1 MIICNYLA
9 LIIWTYFI
17 IILIILIILII
28 WLIWLWK
35 LWWLF
40 DNYLNRII
48 CNYLIMI
55 ICNYLILIILTYLII
70 IWLIWLVLFIW
81 LIWLIRAFFP
91 WMHRSMIVRSRLA
104 VDFQNLHWQRLSW
117 ISRADIACSGWWQRK
132 APGPK
137 PDNWRVMTNS
147 GEASHSDPVP
157 ALRWLCSRCL
167 TAPPAARDACLTLPV
182 TSGGPG
188 LALAI
193 YKNSSCIMKFSCS
206 LLPCPARHPRP
217 PWQAGLPAGQRG
229 RWRGKGVGG
238 WGWARK
244 EVGRW

>member
-1 MIICNYLA
+1 MIICNDWNWLFG
-9 LIIWTYFI
+9 LILSLFWLFW
-17 IILIILIILII
+17 LI
-28 WLIWLWK
+28 WLIW

-40 DNYLNRII
+40 DNYLIMII
-48 CNYLIMI
+48 WNYLIMI

-70 IWLIWLVLFIW
+70 IWLIWLIWLILFVW
-81 LIWLIRAFFP
+81 LIWLIRAFSP
-91 WMHRSMIVRSRLA
+91 WRHRSMIVRSRLA
-104 VDFQNLHWQRLSW
+104 VDFRNLHWQRLSW

-132 APGPK
+132 APGLK

-182 TSGGPG
+182 TSGGQG

-193 YKNSSCIMKFSCS
+193 YKNSSCIMKFCCS
-206 LLPCPARHPRP
+206 LLPLPARHPRP
-217 PWQAGLPAGQRG
+217 PWQAGQGSNAMMSSRTS
-229 RWRGKGVGG
+229 
-238 WGWARK
+238 
-244 EVGRW
+244 